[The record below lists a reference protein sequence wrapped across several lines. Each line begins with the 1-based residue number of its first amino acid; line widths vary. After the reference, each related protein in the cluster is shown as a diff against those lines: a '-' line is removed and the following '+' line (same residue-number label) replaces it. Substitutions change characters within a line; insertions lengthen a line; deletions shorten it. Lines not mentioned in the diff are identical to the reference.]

1 MQDGIIKGTGN
12 SRYLKSI
19 AEFLTQY
26 PTYNDFAAALA
37 AGTLPIDLNGIN
49 PTGWD
54 QQGTPLNKENLLSDE
69 TCELLGITQTSVPDD
84 AFLKISKFLLRPG
97 SVFWFAGETAPNG
110 FLICDGSLISRVN
123 YSDLF
128 SVIGIEFGS
137 GDGSTTF
144 ALPDLRAKFIRGAG
158 SSDGYSA
165 SFGNT
170 EDATSLR
177 YVNEHGSRYNLS
189 TYAPTSYDKR
199 ETVES
204 EDNYFFDDTYNLTNL
219 TNYRYYFQPYNIA
232 LTPIIKY

>member
-19 AEFLTQY
+19 SEFLTQY

-97 SVFWFAGETAPNG
+97 SVFWFAGKTAPNG

-177 YVNEHGSRYNLS
+177 YVNKGGSRYNLS
-189 TYAPTSYDKR
+189 TSTPTSYDKR
-199 ETVES
+199 ETFES
-204 EDNYFFDDTYNLTNL
+204 EDNYFFDDTYQLTNL

>member
-19 AEFLTQY
+19 SEFLTQY

-37 AGTLPIDLNGIN
+37 AGTLPIDLKGIN

-84 AFLKISKFLLRPG
+84 AFLRISKFLLRPG
-97 SVFWFAGETAPNG
+97 SVFWFAGKTAPNG

>member
-19 AEFLTQY
+19 SEFLTQY

-84 AFLKISKFLLRPG
+84 AFLRISKFLLRPG
-97 SVFWFAGETAPNG
+97 SVFWFAGKTAPNG

>member
-19 AEFLTQY
+19 SEFLTQY

-69 TCELLGITQTSVPDD
+69 TCELLGIPQTSVPDD
-84 AFLKISKFLLRPG
+84 AFKKTFNPPG
-97 SVFWFAGETAPNG
+97 TILWHGAQTAPTG
-110 FLICDGSLISRVN
+110 YLICDGSAVSRTDYAN
-123 YSDLF
+123 LF
-128 SVIGIEFGS
+128 SAIGTSFGS

-144 ALPDLRAKFIRGAG
+144 SLPNLLAKFVRGAG
-158 SSDGYSA
+158 SSGGYTA
-165 SFGNT
+165 TFGST
-170 EDATSLR
+170 QGATSVVSL
-177 YVNEHGSRYNLS
+177 
-189 TYAPTSYDKR
+189 
-199 ETVES
+199 S
-204 EDNYFFDDTYNLTNL
+204 EDDFVGRPYASGYDGRAGRVQGGKYQMIHSDVKSLSL
-219 TNYRYYFQPYNIA
+219 YYVRPYNIA